1 MVNVCRILFTAGFL
15 SLLAMI
21 AYNDWKTM
29 KIPNK
34 LIIITGGVGL
44 ASTPFFTEISL
55 MDRGIGVLCIS
66 ILLLIITCIVPRS
79 FGGGDIKLTAVC
91 GWYLGWRCMMLAF
104 VMAVFSA
111 GIYVVWI
118 LVQKKVG
125 YKTSFPFGPFLCLG
139 MATAYFLRM

>member
-1 MVNVCRILFTAGFL
+1 
-15 SLLAMI
+15 
-21 AYNDWKTM
+21 
-29 KIPNK
+29 
-34 LIIITGGVGL
+34 
-44 ASTPFFTEISL
+44 
-55 MDRGIGVLCIS
+55 
-66 ILLLIITCIVPRS
+66 
-79 FGGGDIKLTAVC
+79 
-91 GWYLGWRCMMLAF
+91 MLAF